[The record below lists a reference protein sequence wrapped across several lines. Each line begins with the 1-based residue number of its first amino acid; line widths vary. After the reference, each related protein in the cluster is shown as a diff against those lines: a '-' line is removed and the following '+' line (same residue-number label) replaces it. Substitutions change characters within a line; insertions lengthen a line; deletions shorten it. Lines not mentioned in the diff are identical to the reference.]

1 MRIRQTLQ
9 RSKKNVKGLM
19 IAHKRSQ
26 RTGIYKPRQL
36 TLRDS
41 AANSQHYPAPSF
53 PHTTHLSLVT
63 ESGLTGEDTQML
75 SIKRKEILKMQLLNC
90 ENISLQEG
98 RHSIGT
104 SWFYVSLIQATV
116 TGEGGTS
123 TEKMPPPDGSV
134 GKQMV
139 GAHFLIWL
147 RMWEG
152 WLWAMSPLEWW
163 S

>member
-9 RSKKNVKGLM
+9 HSKKNVKGLM

-53 PHTTHLSLVT
+53 PHTTHLSLLT
-63 ESGLTGEDTQML
+63 ESGLTEEDTQML

-104 SWFYVSLIQATV
+104 SWFHVSLIQATV

-123 TEKMPPPDGSV
+123 TEKMPPSNYPLDKPV
-134 GKQMV
+134 E
-139 GAHFLIWL
+139 HFLD
-147 RMWEG
+147 
-152 WLWAMSPLEWW
+152 
-163 S
+163 